1 VNSIIVIF
9 TSFSQVALT
18 LIEAA
23 VRSSAPAS
31 KSAPPEYN
39 FASFFRDP
47 DAPIDEDE
55 EDEDEASNDSDGG
68 RMRLLM

>member
-1 VNSIIVIF
+1 
-9 TSFSQVALT
+9 VALT

-47 DAPIDEDE
+47 DAPIDDE
-55 EDEDEASNDSDGG
+55 EDDEEASNDSEGVHFSFFPG
-68 RMRLLM
+68 ITHGSAWS